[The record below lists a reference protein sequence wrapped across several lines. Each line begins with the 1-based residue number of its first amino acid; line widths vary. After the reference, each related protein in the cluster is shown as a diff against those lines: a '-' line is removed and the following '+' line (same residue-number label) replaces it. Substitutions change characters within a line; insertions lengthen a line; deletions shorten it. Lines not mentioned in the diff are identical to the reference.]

1 MSATEAVQQGLA
13 VAMLTPVAPRP
24 AQIATLILLLL
35 HDTPFKRTFTGFLL
49 NRYSRLLRL
58 SEELPSIANFLDR
71 ITVHVFN
78 KQVSVYPM
86 DGRPC

>member
-1 MSATEAVQQGLA
+1 MFCRNKFYVL
-13 VAMLTPVAPRP
+13 P

-35 HDTPFKRTFTGFLL
+35 HDAPFKRTFTVSLL

-78 KQVSVYPM
+78 KQVSTCAVSV
-86 DGRPC
+86 DRSS